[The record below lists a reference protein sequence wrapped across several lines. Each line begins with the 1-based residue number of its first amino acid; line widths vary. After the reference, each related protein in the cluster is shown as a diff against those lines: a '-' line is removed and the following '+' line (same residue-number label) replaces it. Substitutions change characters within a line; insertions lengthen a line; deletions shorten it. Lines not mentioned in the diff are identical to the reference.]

1 MHSQDLMCN
10 GVVDPTPLWTFLESG
25 RRGMPRFQMSVQRW
39 TSLNE
44 CLLDEN
50 DRISESVD
58 SRRKPPPP
66 PPKKKENVSKSY
78 NTRRH
83 FLSYKPDVGACCNG
97 SLASSNPL
105 DWNLRRK
112 PMQTNKLS
120 NRQGTMVLFQLK
132 CF

>member
-1 MHSQDLMCN
+1 
-10 GVVDPTPLWTFLESG
+10 
-25 RRGMPRFQMSVQRW
+25 MSVQRW

-58 SRRKPPPP
+58 SRGKPPPP
-66 PPKKKENVSKSY
+66 TPKKKENVSKSY

-112 PMQTNKLS
+112 PMQTNKQPIKEARYNGFISVEML
-120 NRQGTMVLFQLK
+120 LK
-132 CF
+132 AIPLVDRDS